1 VGELSTFSFL
11 PGQTSLHRM
20 DTRIKLLGLMLISLL
35 SLGAGV
41 LALSVLS
48 VLMIVLAVDC
58 GLALTGL
65 ARELRYFFFL
75 LLLIFIARSLSTP
88 GETIWQWRFIHI
100 SAEGVVSG
108 LLVCWR
114 LLIVIVGGLLL
125 VHSTRIS
132 RITGA
137 VRWYFQPIPF
147 VNATRVALMM
157 GLVVRFIPGLLL
169 RANETADAQ
178 RARCV
183 ENRKNPVYRLRVLV
197 IPWLK
202 NIFLEADE
210 LVQAMQA
217 RGYTGRR
224 TEPEFSLRQGDWIA
238 LALLLCLVVGLIYLN
253 GF

>member
-1 VGELSTFSFL
+1 MGALRALSFR
-11 PGQTSLHRM
+11 PGQSRLHRL
-20 DTRIKLLGLMLISLL
+20 DARIKLLGLMLVSLL
-35 SLGAGV
+35 SLGAGGV
-41 LALSVLS
+41 SLCVLS
-48 VLMIVLAVDC
+48 VMMIVLVADC
-58 GLALTGL
+58 GLSLTGL
-65 ARELRYFFFL
+65 AHELRYFFFL

-88 GETIWQWRFIHI
+88 GETVWQWRFIHI

-125 VHSTRIS
+125 VHTTRIA

-137 VRWYFQPIPF
+137 VRWYLRPIPF
-147 VNATRVALMM
+147 INETRVALMM
-157 GLVVRFIPGLLL
+157 GLVVRFIPGLML

-238 LALLLCLVVGLIYLN
+238 LTLLLCLMVGLIYLN